1 MLLVTTTNIRLCF
14 KMARSGKHV
23 AYDRITTEL
32 RREKCFAAQ
41 APEIPSVMPNLSLGR
56 LLGHTS
62 FRRKPI
68 DRQTFGRLVR
78 YNKSGPSGPNEGG
91 SC

>member
-1 MLLVTTTNIRLCF
+1 MGNTP
-14 KMARSGKHV
+14 
-23 AYDRITTEL
+23 AYDGITTE
-32 RREKCFAAQ
+32 KSFAAQ

-62 FRRKPI
+62 FGRKPI

-78 YNKSGPSGPNEGG
+78 YNKSGPSGPNNEGD